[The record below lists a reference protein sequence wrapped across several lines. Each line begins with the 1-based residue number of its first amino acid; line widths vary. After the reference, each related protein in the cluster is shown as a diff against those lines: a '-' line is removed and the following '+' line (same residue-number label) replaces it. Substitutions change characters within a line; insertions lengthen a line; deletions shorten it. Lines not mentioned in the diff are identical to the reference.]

1 MILLGSLAIL
11 LGANSRF
18 FTVFSS
24 FLRIFVSLAC
34 SLGGPCLMRVSPELL
49 FIFQSWPLESFDP
62 CAFCHV
68 MNLRHSQHVTRQNL
82 QVFFFLDITIIYNY
96 MILYG
101 LWSMYKFSSCFFLN
115 MPPTELRISVSRRR
129 RSGKRRSI
137 APSILPR
144 GICWSPKG
152 RAMIWWGIQRCQKW
166 PWGRFDEDDISWN
179 ISYTSN
185 IIYII

>member
-1 MILLGSLAIL
+1 MPHACV
-11 LGANSRF
+11 AR
-18 FTVFSS
+18 VVVYFSVMTTRKFRS
-24 FLRIFVSLAC
+24 VRVLPRDESPPFSAC
-34 SLGGPCLMRVSPELL
+34 HPPKSAS
-49 FIFQSWPLESFDP
+49 
-62 CAFCHV
+62 
-68 MNLRHSQHVTRQNL
+68 
-82 QVFFFLDITIIYNY
+82 FFFLNITIIYNY